1 MGGDLGS
8 QPGGDP
14 APAEP
19 PSPSE
24 EAAPAAEADGA
35 AGQDFSTTNIQE
47 PGVDEPDI
55 VKTNGRYLYTV
66 VGGKLHVIDARAAQ
80 ASLLSSTELPLG
92 WEHEIF
98 LRGNRVI
105 VLTRSSQTFPDP
117 ELASD
122 SPRYSFAGVT
132 TLTSI
137 SVRKPAAPRIVE
149 SYSIEGSYL
158 STRLIGDTLRVVT
171 TTPSPLGLEFVF
183 PTDSSEATETEALK
197 TNRREIAAARARDW
211 LPRSTHTDHRTT
223 KSSEGRAVPCRRIRR
238 PANFAGL
245 GTVTILTFDLT
256 SGLKPVDR
264 DAVMTSGDTVYA
276 SQRNIYVA
284 TQRWLDTTAVDDAAD
299 FSGSKTLI
307 HRFSTVAPRSTV
319 YRDAGVSGVSC

>member
-117 ELASD
+117 EFASD

-197 TNRREIAAARARDW
+197 TNRREIAAARAR
-211 LPRSTHTDHRTT
+211 LATALHAHRSPHYEELGRTGRPVSPDPSPGQLRGARHRDD
-223 KSSEGRAVPCRRIRR
+223 PHIR
-238 PANFAGL
+238 P
-245 GTVTILTFDLT
+245 D
-256 SGLKPVDR
+256 
-264 DAVMTSGDTVYA
+264 
-276 SQRNIYVA
+276 
-284 TQRWLDTTAVDDAAD
+284 
-299 FSGSKTLI
+299 
-307 HRFSTVAPRSTV
+307 
-319 YRDAGVSGVSC
+319 